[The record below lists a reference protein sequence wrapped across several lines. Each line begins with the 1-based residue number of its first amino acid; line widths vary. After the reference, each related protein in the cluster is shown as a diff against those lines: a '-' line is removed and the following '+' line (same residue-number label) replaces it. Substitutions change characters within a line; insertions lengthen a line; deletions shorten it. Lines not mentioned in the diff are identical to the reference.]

1 MKLRTLALTIH
12 RSIGVLLGLVLL
24 VIGLTGSTLVF
35 YREIDLAINPHLM
48 QVVPQGERLS
58 PEEALN
64 TVRSAFPDMKLNTI
78 ILPRTAEGV
87 YKVGLSSNSDELID
101 VFVNPYSGVILGSQQ
116 WGHTL
121 MSFIYTIHNSL
132 LVKEV
137 GEQFVGVCGL
147 LLLVLVVSG
156 LAVWP
161 GWRKPSLGF
170 WIRRKAPDPLLAYD
184 IHKVG
189 GFLSAVF
196 LLLIAST
203 GAAMVFSSQFESVTY
218 WLTHTPQ
225 PTPPVSTAVVNQA
238 PLRLQEILQTAD
250 AALAEGQTTL
260 VVLPHQP
267 NDIFR
272 VSKKLP
278 QDTDVYGHS
287 QVYID
292 QYTGKVLQVDNAL
305 KALLPARISN
315 ALLSL
320 HNGGYGGLRLRCLYV
335 LIGLF
340 PSALFITGFFMWS
353 NRNRAKYYRTQ
364 GTSKE

>member
-1 MKLRTLALTIH
+1 MKLRTSVLTIH
-12 RSIGVLLGLVLL
+12 RSIGVVLGLVLL

-35 YREIDLAINPHLM
+35 YRELDQLLNPQLM
-48 QVVPQGERLS
+48 QVVAQGKRLS
-58 PEEALN
+58 PEVVLN
-64 TVRSAFPDMKLNTI
+64 TVRTTFPDMKLNTI
-78 ILPRTAEGV
+78 ILPRTSEGV

-137 GEQFVGVCGL
+137 GDQFVGVCGL

-170 WIRRKAPDPLLAYD
+170 WIRWKAPVPLLTYD
-184 IHKVG
+184 LHKVA

-218 WLTHTPQ
+218 WLTHTPKL
-225 PTPPVSTAVVNQA
+225 TPPVSTAVVDQV
-238 PLRLQEILQTAD
+238 PLRLEEILLTAD
-250 AALAEGQTTL
+250 AALPEGQTTL

-267 NDIFR
+267 NDVFE

-278 QDTDVYGHS
+278 QDTDVYGRS

-292 QYTGKVLQVDNAL
+292 QYSGKVLQVDNAL
-305 KALLPARISN
+305 KAPLASRISN

-320 HNGGYGGLRLRCLYV
+320 HNGGYGGLGLRCLYV
-335 LIGLF
+335 LVGLV
-340 PSALFITGFFMWS
+340 PSALSITSFFMWC
-353 NRNRAKYYRTQ
+353 NRNRAKYY
-364 GTSKE
+364 